1 MSRVAYPLG
10 KRSPALDR
18 SLGPNR
24 PGGAFAPTAVLGSA
38 VRMWHRYLSRD
49 GAVLVESVCSGV
61 HWRDQE
67 AARRPAQLVELAL
80 AS

>member
-1 MSRVAYPLG
+1 MLYIRYPL
-10 KRSPALDR
+10 
-18 SLGPNR
+18 SLR
-24 PGGAFAPTAVLGSA
+24 QVEDILFET
-38 VRMWHRYLSRD
+38 WHRYLSRD

-61 HWRDQE
+61 RWRDQE